1 MGPIERQVMERGG
14 FGGKSMSAKE
24 MDEIR
29 ELDNMMS
36 GMGNLNLG
44 GAGLGGLGE
53 DDDWIK

>member
-53 DDDWIK
+53 DDD